1 MKKIFV
7 ISLVVG
13 LVLITGCS
21 VRLSEY
27 DKKSDYYNTVYRGKD
42 THNFVVLN
50 NKLDKVLENQEL
62 IIKQNKK
69 ILKALKLN
77 SSLPEEQ

>member
-1 MKKIFV
+1 MKKIFI

-13 LVLITGCS
+13 IILIIGCS

-42 THNFVVLN
+42 THNFIVLN
-50 NKLDKVLENQEL
+50 NKLDKILKNQEE
-62 IIKQNKK
+62 IM
-69 ILKALKLN
+69 KALKEKN
-77 SSLPEEQ
+77 